1 VASLGDLTLFISA
14 ETGRAKQDIDRL
26 GKDAD
31 RVASK
36 KREIGFSVEKARN
49 DIKNFKRDIETVGTA
64 LKKTFQ
70 VAKNTPLFDDEV
82 EAAEAVAKGVGKIGS
97 ELSKARKPGLVLQR
111 TFQGM
116 GGSVAALVN
125 RLAKLGFALYGLQQ
139 ITGVLNQAFGG
150 FFNAT
155 IGRAIK
161 LEETILKTQV
171 ALASTNDVLR
181 GGTAITDPYESI
193 VALTGVI
200 EQRIASIRDRSL
212 ELAGV
217 TSDEV
222 IEVFGMVSQQ
232 VGQIGGSLKDAEDL
246 AISFAGALGTFG
258 IPLYQAR
265 QEIGSILRGD
275 ITTDSYLAKALGIT
289 NDDVQKAKNTTEGV
303 VGFLQQKL
311 STAVA
316 GQKIAAQS
324 FSGVL
329 SNIVDFQELIGQ
341 AFGSNLVQPLI
352 DGLSGVYNLLVAVKD
367 QALTAAT
374 AIGTAVGRAGQLV
387 GGAVTAP
394 VTALAGGNAG
404 ATKGADATQRAA
416 IAVSQALE
424 KLALDTQKTF
434 SQISGEVA
442 KLLAKLAVGFKNLGS
457 AFVGL
462 NVEVF
467 KSLLETFKALAQ
479 AIQPVA
485 TAFSG
490 LLTVYGQFLDLPA
503 VQVLSSIAAQFK
515 VLEAVGVNGF
525 IKIIATGGAFI
536 ASLGAI
542 KAAIATVA
550 AVISRGLAMALAT
563 VGTALQAFGVALNAL
578 LERLGIAN
586 AQLTALSAR
595 LTATGASATAA
606 AAGMKG
612 GAGAA
617 GMLGGAI
624 KGLMIKM
631 LAFNALLLAAQL
643 LIAALVEGYAR
654 WERANKQAKAI
665 DRFRNSMD
673 KLNTT
678 FKNVNENSTAAQ
690 QALKRVAETEAKKEL
705 EELEK
710 AYAEAAAEADKLSIK
725 AARLKKAY
733 ESTGGGIGAGSY
745 AGNPL
750 LELRE
755 TEKATAAALQ
765 RRNKLEA
772 DFNEASEKHKAY
784 LAAKTIDEEVTTRS
798 KKLGELNEK
807 LAKQQ
812 RDLNRQIV
820 SDRFNAEQELASR
833 RLDLERSIVQEQI
846 ELVFNRNR
854 SLIEGEEGASA
865 AALRGLVEYSKQ
877 RMEDEADFERQRKQ
891 MVLDL
896 ADLEK
901 ELEDYKFN
909 IGEKILE
916 LKKQGA
922 KLDKETAEYVQKVY
936 LKIARDQGANLAALL
951 SGNPG
956 LTAGS
961 GARVGNTGR
970 STGPHLDLRS
980 SNKEQVLKDAQ
991 AIIQVWQ
998 KLGVEYIELSNINK
1012 SVKNVKD
1019 PAELRKLLEQ
1029 EMANHGRRVAA
1040 GTFAIDIA
1048 VPEGTIIPGAKAVT
1062 PQQQGAAGHMSQMAS
1077 GTQLLHLMDPKAGM
1091 ADTSQLQNL
1100 INNAGSFEPADVKP
1114 FEDAKRASLATLNQI
1129 QDSQQRLKAIA
1140 ADRQLQDALKQIIP
1154 QAAVEQYE
1162 DLIIRAREY
1171 GKAVKE
1177 GYNPEQAEIVADLAA
1192 REAIAR
1198 RELAQFL
1205 EKNAEIFKEDAETRE
1220 KVDAEAKKMFEERIK
1235 LFEQENEKR
1244 REALK
1249 LEQELA
1255 VIKSLQND
1263 IRNSAINTQKSLVT
1277 GAAGLAAG
1285 TEYSVFDQRRIQAE
1299 GAIEARRIDLVA
1311 QNGGNP
1317 LQGEALAQFEQFR
1330 TEALVSAEK
1339 MAQLDGLAQ
1348 RFQQLGEISAGVGSA
1363 ISTAFTQ
1370 GFADILTGAA
1380 SVQDVLGNMF
1390 KGIADSFMQM
1400 AQKIIADMIKMLV
1413 YKTLLGLFG
1422 GQNSQLGTLG
1432 GLPGSTPLG
1441 AGGGQVGGM
1450 GTFGPNFGIPQFA
1463 KGGIVTGP
1471 TPALIGEGGMNEAVV
1486 PLPNGKAIPVDFGK
1500 KGGAGGDTNTNIT
1513 VNIDQSGSAQ
1523 TEMSGEDASKL
1534 GKAIDGAVKRVIMEE
1549 RRAGGLLYNGRR

>member
-1 VASLGDLTLFISA
+1 MASLGDLTLFISA
-14 ETGRAKQDIDRL
+14 ETGRAKQDIDKL

-36 KREIGFSVEKARN
+36 KRDIGFSVDKARN
-49 DIKNFKRDIETVGTA
+49 DIKNFKRDIETIGTA
-64 LKKTFQ
+64 LKKTYQ
-70 VAKNTPLFDDEV
+70 VAKNTPMFDDEV
-82 EAAEAVAKGVGKIGS
+82 ETAENIAKGVGKIGS
-97 ELSKARKPGLVLQR
+97 ELNKARKPGLILQR
-111 TFQGM
+111 TFDGM
-116 GGSVAALVN
+116 GGSVASLVS

-181 GGTAITDPYESI
+181 GGQAITDPYESI

-212 ELAGV
+212 DLAGV

-303 VGFLQQKL
+303 VGFLQNKL
-311 STAVA
+311 ATAVA

-352 DGLSGVYNLLVAVKD
+352 DGLTGVYNLLVAVKD

-387 GGAVTAP
+387 GGAVAAP

-404 ATKGADATQRAA
+404 ARQGADAAQRAA
-416 IAVSQALE
+416 LALSQSLE
-424 KLALDTQKTF
+424 NLALDVQKTF
-434 SQISGEVA
+434 GQISGELA
-442 KLLAKLAVGFKNLGS
+442 KLLAKVGIGIKNLSKG
-457 AFVGL
+457 FVGL
-462 NVEVF
+462 NVDVF
-467 KSLLETFKALAQ
+467 KSLLETFKLLAQ
-479 AIQPVA
+479 AVQPVA
-485 TAFSG
+485 SAFSG
-490 LLTVYGQFLDLPA
+490 LLTVYGQFLELPA

-515 VLEAVGVNGF
+515 VLEAVGVNGLL
-525 IKIIATGGAFI
+525 KLVATGGVLI
-536 ASLGAI
+536 ASLGSI
-542 KAAIATVA
+542 KAAIASVA

-563 VGTALQAFGVALNAL
+563 VGTALQAFGVALTAL

-586 AQLTALSAR
+586 VQLTALASR
-595 LTATGASATAA
+595 LTATGASATSA

-612 GAGAA
+612 GAAAA
-617 GMLGGAI
+617 GVLGTAL

-665 DRFRNSMD
+665 DRFRNSME

-690 QALKRVAETEAKKEL
+690 QALKEVAEKSAVAEL
-705 EELEK
+705 EELKK
-710 AYAEAAAEADKLSIK
+710 AYAEAAAEADKLAEGAQRLRARANNPGMYVRGETPEADARGME
-725 AARLKKAY
+725 AA
-733 ESTGGGIGAGSY
+733 
-745 AGNPL
+745 
-750 LELRE
+750 
-755 TEKATAAALQ
+755 AAKALQ

-772 DFNEASEKHKAY
+772 DLNEATEKHKQY
-784 LAAKTIDEEVTTRS
+784 LAAASLDEEITTRS
-798 KKLGELNEK
+798 KKLGQLNEK

-812 RDLNRQIV
+812 RDLNRQIA

-846 ELVFNRNR
+846 ELVLNRNR

-891 MVLDL
+891 MALDI

-901 ELEDYKFN
+901 ELEDYKFQ

-936 LKIARDQGANLAALL
+936 MKIARDQGANMAALL

-956 LTAGS
+956 LSAGS

-980 SNKEQVLKDAQ
+980 GNKEQVLKDAQ

-998 KLGVEYIELSNINK
+998 QLGVEYIELSNINR

-1019 PAELRKLLEQ
+1019 PGELRKLLEQ
-1029 EMANHGRRVAA
+1029 EMSTHGRRVAA

-1048 VPEGTIIPGAKAVT
+1048 VPEGTVIPGAQSVT
-1062 PQQQGAAGHMSQMAS
+1062 AQQQGAAGHMSQLAS
-1077 GTQLLHLMDPKAGM
+1077 GTKLLHLMDPQAGM
-1091 ADTSQLQNL
+1091 GDTSQLQQL
-1100 INNAGSFEPADVKP
+1100 LTNAGNFEPADVKP
-1114 FEDAKRASLATLNQI
+1114 FEDAKRASLATLNQV

-1140 ADRQLQDALKQIIP
+1140 ADRQLQDALKQLVP
-1154 QAAVEQYE
+1154 EVAVEQY
-1162 DLIIRAREY
+1162 DNLIIRAREY

-1177 GYNPEQAEIVADLAA
+1177 GYNPEQAEIVADLAS
-1192 REAIAR
+1192 RELIAR

-1205 EKNAEIFKEDAETRE
+1205 EKNAEIFKEDAETRQ
-1220 KVDAEAKKMFEERIK
+1220 KVDAEANKMFEDRIK
-1235 LFEQENEKR
+1235 LFTQENEKR
-1244 REALK
+1244 REALR
-1249 LEQELA
+1249 LEQEMS
-1255 VIKSLQND
+1255 VIKTLQND
-1263 IRNSAINTQKSLVT
+1263 IRSSGINTQKSLVT

-1285 TEYSVFDQRRIQAE
+1285 TEFSTFDQRRIQAE
-1299 GAIEARRIDLVA
+1299 GAIEARRIDMVA

-1317 LQGEALAQFEQFR
+1317 LSGEALAQFEQFR
-1330 TEALVSAEK
+1330 AESLISAEK
-1339 MAQLDGLAQ
+1339 MAEMDGLTQ
-1348 RFQQLGEISAGVGSA
+1348 RFQQLGEIASGVGSS

-1400 AQKIIADMIKMLV
+1400 AQKIIADMIKMLI
-1413 YKTLLGLFG
+1413 YKALLGLFG
-1422 GQNSQLGTLG
+1422 GQNSQLGGLG
-1432 GLPGSTPLG
+1432 GLPGGTQIG
-1441 AGGGQVGGM
+1441 AGGGQLGGM

-1500 KGGAGGDTNTNIT
+1500 RGGAGGDTNTNIT

>member
-1 VASLGDLTLFISA
+1 MASLGDLTLFISA
-14 ETGRAKQDIDRL
+14 ETSRARSDIEKL
-26 GKDAD
+26 GKEAD
-31 RVASK
+31 RVANEN
-36 KREIGFSVEKARN
+36 REIGFSLDKARN
-49 DIKNFKRDIETVGTA
+49 AIKNFKRDIDMVGGA
-64 LKKTFQ
+64 LKKTYQ
-70 VAKNTPLFDDEV
+70 IAKNTPQFDDEV
-82 EAAEAVAKGVGKIGS
+82 ETAENIAKGVAKIGS
-97 ELSKARKPGLVLQR
+97 ELNKARKPGVILQR
-111 TFQGM
+111 TFDGM
-116 GGSVAALVN
+116 GGSVASLVS
-125 RLAKLGFALYGLQQ
+125 RLAQLGFALYGLQQ

-181 GGTAITDPYESI
+181 GGQVITDPYESI

-275 ITTDSYLAKALGIT
+275 ITTDSYLAKALGIS

-303 VGFLQQKL
+303 VGFLQKKL

-352 DGLSGVYNLLVAVKD
+352 DGLTGVYNLLVAVKD

-394 VTALAGGNAG
+394 VTALAGGTAG
-404 ATKGADATQRAA
+404 ARQGADAAQRAA
-416 IAVSQALE
+416 VKLSQSLE
-424 KLALDTQKTF
+424 KLVLDAQKTF
-434 SQISGEVA
+434 GQISGELT
-442 KLLAKLAVGFKNLGS
+442 KLLAKVVIGITNLAKG
-457 AFVGL
+457 FVGL
-462 NVEVF
+462 NIDVF
-467 KSLLETFKALAQ
+467 KSLLETFKVLAQ

-485 TAFSG
+485 SAFSA
-490 LLTVYGQFLDLPA
+490 LLTVYGQFLELPA

-515 VLEAVGVNGF
+515 VLETIGVNSLVQLIAVGR
-525 IKIIATGGAFI
+525 ALLS
-536 ASLGAI
+536 SLGAI
-542 KAAIATVA
+542 KAAITTVA
-550 AVISRGLAMALAT
+550 GVIARGLAMALSA
-563 VGTALQAFGVALNAL
+563 VGLALAAFGAA
-578 LERLGIAN
+578 
-586 AQLTALSAR
+586 LTAVVQKLGLANTELATLAGRLS
-595 LTATGASATAA
+595 ATGASASTA

-612 GAGAA
+612 GAAAA
-617 GMLGGAI
+617 GMLGNAV
-624 KGLMIKM
+624 KGLMIKF
-631 LAFNALLLAAQL
+631 LAFNVILLAAQVA
-643 LIAALVEGYAR
+643 IAALVEGYAR

-665 DRFRNSMD
+665 DRFRNSME

-710 AYAEAAAEADKLSIK
+710 AYAEAAAEADRLAKGAQRLRAIANNPGVYVRGETPEADAK
-725 AARLKKAY
+725 AMEAAAKK
-733 ESTGGGIGAGSY
+733 
-745 AGNPL
+745 
-750 LELRE
+750 
-755 TEKATAAALQ
+755 ALQ

-772 DFNEASEKHKAY
+772 DLNEASEKQKRY
-784 LAAKTIDEEVTTRS
+784 LALATIDEEVSTRS
-798 KKLGELNEK
+798 KKLGETNEK

-820 SDRFNAEQELASR
+820 SDRFRAEQDLASR
-833 RLDLERSIVQEQI
+833 RLELERSIAQEAI
-846 ELVFNRNR
+846 ELALNRNR
-854 SLIEGEEGASA
+854 RLIEGEEGASA
-865 AALRGLVEYSKQ
+865 AALQGLIEYAKTRQ
-877 RMEDEADFERQRKQ
+877 ENEADYERQRKQ
-891 MVLDL
+891 MALDL

-901 ELEDYKFN
+901 ELEDYKFS

-936 LKIARDQGANLAALL
+936 MKIAKDQAANAAALL
-951 SGNPG
+951 SGNVN

-980 SNKEQVLKDAQ
+980 GNKEQVLKDAQ

-998 KLGVEYIELSNINK
+998 QLGLEYIELSNINK
-1012 SVKNVKD
+1012 SVKDVKD
-1019 PAELRKLLEQ
+1019 PAQLRKLLEQ
-1029 EMANHGRRVAA
+1029 EMATHGRRVAA

-1048 VPEGTIIPGAKAVT
+1048 VPEGTVVPGAQAVSAT
-1062 PQQQGAAGHMSQMAS
+1062 QDPGGGGFTSRLAS
-1077 GTQLLHLMDPKAGM
+1077 GTSLLHLMNPKAGM
-1091 ADTSQLQNL
+1091 ADTTQLQKL
-1100 INNAGSFEPADVKP
+1100 ITNASNFEPADVKP
-1114 FEDAKRASLATLNQI
+1114 FEDAKRATLKTLEQV

-1140 ADRQLQDALKQIIP
+1140 ADRQLQDALKQLVP
-1154 QAAVEQYE
+1154 EAAVEKYE
-1162 DLIIRAREY
+1162 DLIIRVQEY
-1171 GKAVKE
+1171 GKAVQE

-1198 RELAQFL
+1198 RELGQFL
-1205 EKNAEIFKEDAETRE
+1205 EKNAEIFKDDADTRQ

-1235 LFEQENEKR
+1235 LFDQENEKR

-1249 LEQELA
+1249 LEQELS
-1255 VIKSLQND
+1255 VIKALQTD
-1263 IRNSAINTQKSLVT
+1263 IRNSGINTQKGIIS
-1277 GAAGLAAG
+1277 GAAGLASG
-1285 TEYSVFDQRRIQAE
+1285 TEFSTFAQRRIQAE
-1299 GAIEARRIDLVA
+1299 AAIETRRIDLVA

-1317 LQGEALAQFEQFR
+1317 LRGEALRKFEQFR
-1330 TEALVSAEK
+1330 EESLVSAEK
-1339 MAQLDGLAQ
+1339 MAQLDGLTQ
-1348 RFQQLGEISAGVGSA
+1348 RFQQLGEIASGVGNS
-1363 ISTAFTQ
+1363 IGTAFTQ

-1413 YKTLLGLFG
+1413 YKALLGLFG
-1422 GQNSQLGTLG
+1422 GQNAQLGSLG
-1432 GLPGSTPLG
+1432 GLPANTPFG
-1441 AGGGQVGGM
+1441 AGGGQLVGR
-1450 GTFGPNFGIPQFA
+1450 GTLGPNFGIPQFA
-1463 KGGIVTGP
+1463 KGGIVTSP

-1500 KGGAGGDTNTNIT
+1500 KGGPAGDTTTNIT
-1513 VNIDQSGSAQ
+1513 VNIDQSGAAQ
-1523 TEMSGEDASKL
+1523 TQMSGEDASKL